1 MVGDA
6 VTSPASPI
14 PPTKYYVKIHWQGF
28 RMSRLLIVLFAFL
41 VGAVAGGYWGEHYS
55 HTAIALRRTRQTIC
69 PSVPPDTPM
78 KEFPRACLEAMIP
91 SPNRK

>member
-1 MVGDA
+1 
-6 VTSPASPI
+6 
-14 PPTKYYVKIHWQGF
+14 
-28 RMSRLLIVLFAFL
+28 MSKLLQLLIVVFAFL

-69 PSVPPDTPM
+69 PSVPPKTPM